1 MTFFQIYI
9 VGMIFALVIERIL
22 FSSDDFFNYF
32 MSQIDEV
39 KNEAEDQNVQ
49 FIPNEQVVTAFCIM
63 SAVTSWLGCLICI
76 ISYIVYLGEKNNK
89 SNNIYNA

>member
-22 FSSDDFFNYF
+22 FSSDDFYNYF
-32 MSQIDEV
+32 MTQIDEV

-49 FIPNEQVVTAFCIM
+49 FIPNEQVITAFCIM
-63 SAVTSWLGCLICI
+63 SAVTSWLGCLICMI
-76 ISYIVYLGEKNNK
+76 TYIVYLGEKNNK

>member
-9 VGMIFALVIERIL
+9 AGMIFALVIERIL

-63 SAVTSWLGCLICI
+63 SAITSWLGCLICI
-76 ISYIVYLGEKNNK
+76 ILYLVYLGEKNNK

>member
-9 VGMIFALVIERIL
+9 AGVIFALVIERIL
-22 FSSDDFFNYF
+22 FSSDDFYNYF
-32 MSQIDEV
+32 MTQIDEV
-39 KNEAEDQNVQ
+39 KNEAEDQSFQ
-49 FIPNEQVVTAFCIM
+49 LIPNEQVVTAFCIM
-63 SAVTSWLGCLICI
+63 SAVTSLLGCIICI

>member
-22 FSSDDFFNYF
+22 FSSDDFYNYF

-39 KNEAEDQNVQ
+39 KNEAEDQSFQ
-49 FIPNEQVVTAFCIM
+49 LIPNEQVVTAFCIM
-63 SAVTSWLGCLICI
+63 GAVISWLGCLICI

-89 SNNIYNA
+89 SNNIYNI

>member
-9 VGMIFALVIERIL
+9 AGVIFALVIERIL

-32 MSQIDEV
+32 MKQIDEV
-39 KNEAEDQNVQ
+39 KNEADDQGVQ
-49 FIPNEQVVTAFCIM
+49 LIPNEQVITAFCIM

-76 ISYIVYLGEKNNK
+76 ISYIVYLGENNNK